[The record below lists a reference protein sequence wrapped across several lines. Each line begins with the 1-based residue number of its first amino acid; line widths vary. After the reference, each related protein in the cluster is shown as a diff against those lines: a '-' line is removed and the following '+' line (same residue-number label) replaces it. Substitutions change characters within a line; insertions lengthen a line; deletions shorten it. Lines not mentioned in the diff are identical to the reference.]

1 MPENDSVILI
11 AKKTVRTF
19 ETRGAGDIPDC
30 SQKPLL
36 GTRTDMNEVA
46 ARVA

>member
-11 AKKTVRTF
+11 ANEMVRTF
-19 ETRGAGDIPDC
+19 ETHGAGDIPDC
-30 SQKPLL
+30 SQEPLL

-46 ARVA
+46 VPVA